1 MFGKGYQPEE
11 VAGVLLYPAPGI
23 SEKALGEGPN
33 AANYVGRT
41 VAAASRAA
49 SRPSERRYPQ
59 KIGNDSSEL
68 GQTCRRGALPTWR
81 TLGAALVGA
90 PAWGQAPHTPP

>member
-1 MFGKGYQPEE
+1 VAIAMFGKGYSPEE
-11 VAGVLLYPAPGI
+11 VAGVFLDPALGI

-49 SRPSERRYPQ
+49 
-59 KIGNDSSEL
+59 
-68 GQTCRRGALPTWR
+68 
-81 TLGAALVGA
+81 A
-90 PAWGQAPHTPP
+90 PAHPSLVTHGK